1 MPFWHE
7 QDIDTQIAQTG
18 GVDVTLG
25 AVTVK
30 GLVDIAD
37 ESLVQGAAAT
47 FYGKTVVITVKT
59 GAFGPELAEDAAI
72 TADGVAYR
80 VQQVLQID
88 DGALTVIHA
97 ARTA

>member
-1 MPFWHE
+1 
-7 QDIDTQIAQTG
+7 
-18 GVDVTLG
+18 
-25 AVTVK
+25 
-30 GLVDIAD
+30 
-37 ESLVQGAAAT
+37 
-47 FYGKTVVITVKT
+47 VKT